1 MWSPGINV
9 NTTIPFPGFMKL
21 LWRSWIPCWWLWTAW
36 SMWENWK
43 VCIIISCV
51 SSHRHQIDEWE
62 PHKEQGLTSEP
73 KKLSECRTTTIPSH
87 HPVVDCTDYYETNLP
102 VLEIFQTAQLPRI
115 ILPFPQKNMVFVC
128 FWSISTT
135 KKPCQFMSSFPQKHS
150 PNPRDSQL
158 LLGLQSWPEEQVPM
172 QVSMSESYH
181 ELPKTWIFKSKIR
194 KKKHKYLDSLKEVGK
209 KLIPQMVLN
218 SDLPWL
224 NQYKNTTK
232 KSHTCRLSLRI
243 DGSGLISFWAP
254 TPIFRRLWLVSTRV
268 LHCYVTLL
276 FV

>member
-1 MWSPGINV
+1 
-9 NTTIPFPGFMKL
+9 MKL

-36 SMWENWK
+36 SMWENWE

-62 PHKEQGLTSEP
+62 PHEEQGLTSEP
-73 KKLSECRTTTIPSH
+73 KKLSECRKMTIPSH

-115 ILPFPQKNMVFVC
+115 ILPSPPKKHGFCVFLVHFHHQKTQSIHVFLPPKT
-128 FWSISTT
+128 FSKSTRLSATSGTT
-135 KKPCQFMSSFPQKHS
+135 KLARRAGANAGVNVRKLPWAPK
-150 PNPRDSQL
+150 DL
-158 LLGLQSWPEEQVPM
+158 DLQVENTE
-172 QVSMSESYH
+172 
-181 ELPKTWIFKSKIR
+181 
-194 KKKHKYLDSLKEVGK
+194 KKHKYLDSLKEVGK

-232 KSHTCRLSLRI
+232 KITYL
-243 DGSGLISFWAP
+243 
-254 TPIFRRLWLVSTRV
+254 
-268 LHCYVTLL
+268 
-276 FV
+276 